1 MTTLYPFLINRD
13 LQTSVINDNVLS
25 AIVDYLSDIID
36 KPVGRTAMDKYFRK
50 ANGNSLAQLM
60 MSVSSSKMTKVTI
73 EKIFVLPA
81 TLDLMQ
87 ICFMLQ
93 VHALKV
99 ITFINKVFTTLEK
112 NPDDQTCKR
121 LAASVVELSD
131 CNYPELYD
139 WLEFL
144 VLGKLEIINFFKD
157 KGYLKFLCFL
167 VPQVSTKARAQRWL
181 HRTTESC

>member
-1 MTTLYPFLINRD
+1 
-13 LQTSVINDNVLS
+13 
-25 AIVDYLSDIID
+25 
-36 KPVGRTAMDKYFRK
+36 
-50 ANGNSLAQLM
+50 M

-157 KGYLKFLCFL
+157 KGYLKFLFFL
-167 VPQVSTKARAQRWL
+167 SFHRSLQRRRPNGGCIGQPSPVDQRQQL
-181 HRTTESC
+181 PD